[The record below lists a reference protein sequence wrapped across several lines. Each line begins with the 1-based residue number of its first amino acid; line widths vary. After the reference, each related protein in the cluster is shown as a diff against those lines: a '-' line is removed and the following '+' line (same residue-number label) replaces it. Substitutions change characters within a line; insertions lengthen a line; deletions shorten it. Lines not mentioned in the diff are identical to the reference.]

1 MKTTFKQ
8 RLYLLLIFSL
18 LMISRTVLASTPASE
33 CASTL
38 TQKFQ
43 GKIVYPETAQK
54 QAIQGDVTVIFTVSD
69 DGKIIVKDIRATDTE
84 LLKYIQD
91 ALTRVQVPEL
101 DNASIYDFKVIFHFK
116 LV

>member
-1 MKTTFKQ
+1 MKTIFKQ
-8 RLYLLLIFSL
+8 RLYLLFIVSL
-18 LMISRTVLASTPASE
+18 LLISLAVLASTPASE

-43 GKIVYPETAQK
+43 LSRAQ
-54 QAIQGDVTVIFTVSD
+54 A
-69 DGKIIVKDIRATDTE
+69 
-84 LLKYIQD
+84 
-91 ALTRVQVPEL
+91 PEL